1 MTTQSEAALEN
12 GLIKTLIDNSYER
25 VIIKEEENLKTN
37 FKVQL
42 EKHNQKELQL
52 HGRSQFTDKEFEKI
66 LIYLEGGT
74 RFEKAKKLRDLYPL
88 ETEDGER
95 IWVEFLNQKKWC
107 QNEFQVAN
115 QIAIEGHR
123 QCRYDVTIL
132 INGLPLVQIELKKRG
147 VELKQAYNQ
156 IQRYHKTSFHG
167 LFDYIQLFVISNGVN
182 TRYFA
187 NNPNSGYKFTFNWTD
202 AENRPFNDLNM
213 FANFFFDKCTLGKI
227 ISKYVVLHEGDKSL
241 MVLRPYQFY
250 AVEKIIDKVEN
261 TNKNGYVWHTTGAG
275 KTLTS
280 FKAAQLVSEIDGIDK
295 VMFVVDRHDLDTQ
308 TQSEYEAFEP
318 GAVDNTDNTHELI
331 KRLSGDSKII
341 ITTIQK
347 LNCAVTKDYYN
358 RHLQEIRNKKVVMI
372 FDECHRSHFGDCH
385 KNIVNF
391 FNNLQIFGFT
401 GTPIFVENAKQE
413 HTTAEVF
420 GECLHKYLI
429 KDAIAD
435 ENVLGFLVEYYQG
448 STTTDC
454 ESEARMR
461 EIAQFILNNYDKS
474 TFGGEYNALFA
485 IQSVPMLL
493 RYYKIFKELNPK
505 IRIGAIFTYAAN
517 ASLDDGQTGM
527 NQGFADSK
535 VAADELQAIMDDYN
549 GMFGTSF
556 TTDNFSAYYDDVN
569 ERMKKRKKD
578 MLPLDLLLVV
588 GMFLTGF
595 DAKKLNTLYVD
606 KNLEYHGLLQ
616 AFSRTNR
623 LFGPDKP
630 FGVIRYYRKPHTMY
644 GFIEAAVKLYS
655 GDRPLDLFVQKLPAN
670 VKSMDT
676 RYLEILDVFTD
687 NGESDLMQL
696 PESVEA
702 RRKFAKEFVEL
713 NRYLEAAKVQGF
725 DWNTTEYKVDGTDAD
740 DADEND
746 GGNGEPDIVR
756 PQIDERTY
764 LILAQRYKELFDD
777 DSCTGEPDDDGRC
790 DPEAP
795 YELEGYLTEIDT
807 GLIDTDYMN
816 ANFVK
821 WLKAL
826 KEDSPELAEMSA
838 QLHRSF
844 AALSRDEQRLAELFL
859 HDVERGDVEV
869 EEGMTLRDYITRYAK
884 REKDEQIDKLVD
896 HLGVDR
902 SLLEEL
908 TVRYINEKSLNAFGR
923 FDALRDTID
932 VPRAKSFF
940 ERCMNV
946 TLPNFKVKVQ
956 ASKLLKQFVL
966 EGGFDIDEE
975 VSHWRFAL

>member
-25 VIIKEEENLKTN
+25 VVIKEEENLKAN
-37 FKVQL
+37 FKAQL

-52 HGRSQFTDKEFEKI
+52 HGRQQFTDKEFEKI

-88 ETEDGER
+88 ETDEGER

-115 QIAIEGHR
+115 QITVEGR
-123 QCRYDVTIL
+123 KQCRYDVTIL
-132 INGLPLVQIELKKRG
+132 INGLPLVQVELKKRG

-187 NNPNSGYKFTFNWTD
+187 NNPNSGYKFTFNWTNG
-202 AENRPFNDLNM
+202 ENRPFNDLNM

-227 ISKYVVLHEGDKSL
+227 ISKYVVLHEGDKCL

-250 AVEKIIDKVEN
+250 AVEKIIDRVEN

-280 FKAAQLVSEIDGIDK
+280 FKAAQLVSEIEGIDK

-318 GAVDNTDNTHELI
+318 GAVDNTDNTRELI
-331 KRLSGDSKII
+331 ERLSGDSKII

-358 RHLQEIRNKKVVMI
+358 KHLQEVRNKKVVMI

-385 KNIVNF
+385 KNIVHF
-391 FNNLQIFGFT
+391 FSNLQIFGFT
-401 GTPIFVENAKQE
+401 GTPIFVENARQE

-420 GECLHKYLI
+420 GDCLHKYLI

-448 STTTDC
+448 STMTGC

-505 IRIGAIFTYAAN
+505 IRISAIFTYAAN
-517 ASLDDGQTGM
+517 ASQDDEQTGL
-527 NQGFADSK
+527 NQGFANTK
-535 VAADELQAIMDDYN
+535 VDADELQAIMDDYN
-549 GMFGTSF
+549 SMFGTAF

-578 MLPLDLLLVV
+578 VQPLDLLLVV

-623 LFGPDKP
+623 VLNEKKRFGKIVCFRNLKDQVDAAIKLFSNNEPNEYIIREPFEKVRKELNLKMISFLEKYPDVSYVDALKSETEKREFVLVFREIIRGKIEAQIYEDYEADDPYFIMSEQEYMDFRSKYLDIAIGHTGNEKKGVAEAQEEKP
-630 FGVIRYYRKPHTMY
+630 GHNGIDDVDFCLELLHSDVINVAYILALIADLNPDSEDYQQKRQQIIDTMIRDASMRNKAKLID
-644 GFIEAAVKLYS
+644 GFIQQHVDDDRAGFSRAKADGSIDLETRLTNYVSAARERAVE
-655 GDRPLDLFVQKLPAN
+655 DL
-670 VKSMDT
+670 
-676 RYLEILDVFTD
+676 
-687 NGESDLMQL
+687 
-696 PESVEA
+696 
-702 RRKFAKEFVEL
+702 AKEEAL
-713 NRYLEAAKVQGF
+713 NCE
-725 DWNTTEYKVDGTDAD
+725 
-740 DADEND
+740 
-746 GGNGEPDIVR
+746 
-756 PQIDERTY
+756 
-764 LILAQRYKELFDD
+764 
-777 DSCTGEPDDDGRC
+777 
-790 DPEAP
+790 
-795 YELEGYLTEIDT
+795 
-807 GLIDTDYMN
+807 
-816 ANFVK
+816 
-821 WLKAL
+821 AL
-826 KEDSPELAEMSA
+826 KEYLA
-838 QLHRSF
+838 QY
-844 AALSRDEQRLAELFL
+844 
-859 HDVERGDVEV
+859 
-869 EEGMTLRDYITRYAK
+869 DYLQ
-884 REKDEQIDKLVD
+884 REKPEIIQNAIK
-896 HLGVDR
+896 
-902 SLLEEL
+902 
-908 TVRYINEKSLNAFGR
+908 EKKVGL
-923 FDALRDTID
+923 
-932 VPRAKSFF
+932 K
-940 ERCMNV
+940 ERRNILKRV
-946 TLPNFKVKVQ
+946 L
-956 ASKLLKQFVL
+956 SKLRVI
-966 EGGFDIDEE
+966 IDTFNWE
-975 VSHWRFAL
+975 